1 MEDERRRAPRTTFR
15 LEVEVWGHQGPHKIE
30 DLSTSGVFIH
40 TERPSEYRPGDEIDL
55 VLKFPTEGEA
65 MLIKAQVSRITQEG
79 IGVKFINLTPYY
91 AEMIEKCYDAFSDAD
106 PEDDS

>member
-1 MEDERRRAPRTTFR
+1 MEDERRRAPRAAFR

-40 TERPSEYRPGDEIDL
+40 TESPSQYKPGDEIDL

-65 MLIKAQVSRITQEG
+65 MLLSARVSRITEEG
-79 IGVKFINLTPYY
+79 IGVKFINLTSYY
-91 AEMIEKCYDAFSDAD
+91 AEIIEKCYEALRDTKR
-106 PEDDS
+106 EDD

>member
-1 MEDERRRAPRTTFR
+1 MEDERRKAPRTAFR
-15 LEVEVWGHQGPHKIE
+15 LEVEVWGHQGPHKIT

-40 TERPSEYRPGDEIDL
+40 TEAPSQYKKGDEIDV

-65 MLIKAQVSRITQEG
+65 MLIKAKISRITEEG

-91 AEMIEKCYDAFSDAD
+91 AEIIEKCYDALDDAD
-106 PEDDS
+106 SEDNS

>member
-1 MEDERRRAPRTTFR
+1 MEDERRRAPRTAFR
-15 LEVEVWGHQGPHKIE
+15 LEVEVWGHQGAHKIE

-40 TERPSEYRPGDEIDL
+40 TERPSQYKPGDVVDL

-65 MLIKAQVSRITQEG
+65 MLINARVSRITEEG

-91 AEMIEKCYDAFSDAD
+91 AEIIEKCYEALSDTNG
-106 PEDDS
+106 EDDS

>member
-1 MEDERRRAPRTTFR
+1 MEEERRRSPRTTFR
-15 LEVEVWGHQGPHKIE
+15 LEVEVWGHQGPHKIT

-40 TERPSEYRPGDEIDL
+40 TENSSQYKPGDEVDL

-65 MLIKAQVSRITQEG
+65 MLIKAEVSRITEEG
-79 IGVKFINLTPYY
+79 IGVRFVNLTPYY
-91 AEMIEKCYDAFSDAD
+91 AEIIEKCYETFSDTT